1 VFLGD
6 LINQLDDETVAT
18 ETILRFG
25 DIGLLMELRN
35 RAEERGTPLG
45 SYAAWVLRTYA
56 EAAPPDEW
64 TTLIGILGQ
73 AGDPGSAFLRRALTY
88 ALAAES
94 ASSRFECRSS
104 HQ

>member
-18 ETILRFG
+18 ETILRLG

-35 RAEERGTPLG
+35 RAEENCTSLG
-45 SYAAWVLRTYA
+45 SYAAWLLRTYA

-64 TTLIGILGQ
+64 TTLMGVMGRG
-73 AGDPGSAFLRRALTY
+73 GDPGEAYLRRAFAYVVAMT
-88 ALAAES
+88 
-94 ASSRFECRSS
+94 
-104 HQ
+104 